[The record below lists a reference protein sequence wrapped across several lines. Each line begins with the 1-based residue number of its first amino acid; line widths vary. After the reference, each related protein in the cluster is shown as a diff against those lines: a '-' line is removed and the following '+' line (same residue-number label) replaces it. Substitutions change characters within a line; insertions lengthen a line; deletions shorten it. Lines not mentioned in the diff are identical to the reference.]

1 MMASMV
7 FYGLGMN
14 SGNLGG
20 NIYVNF
26 FLQSL
31 AEVIGF
37 AGCIAMLHKMGRK
50 PVYIASIELS
60 GVACLASFIP
70 VICLGPGIFFSKNQ
84 ITDNCL
90 LGVFQVVIFS
100 L

>member
-20 NIYVNF
+20 SIYLNSF
-26 FLQSL
+26 MQGL

-37 AGCIAMLHKMGRK
+37 AGCIALLHKIGRK
-50 PVYIASIELS
+50 PVFIASIGLS
-60 GVACLASFIP
+60 GIACLATFIP
-70 VICLGPGIFFSKNQ
+70 VICLGLG
-84 ITDNCL
+84 NC
-90 LGVFQVVIFS
+90 
-100 L
+100 